1 MKSATPPKIV
11 EAFRLQNEPAA
22 TACPVGSQQN
32 NRRRRGK
39 MKTTR
44 RDLLLGAGTAAA
56 TSLAMPFVRPSYA
69 QSNVLKLGLLLPY
82 SGTYAPLGEAITRGM
97 ELYLATQG
105 GKLAGREVSF
115 VKVDDESAPP
125 KATELTGKLIQGEK
139 VDALFGTVHSGV
151 AMAMVKIAREDG
163 IPTLVPNAGADL
175 ITHAMCAENVF
186 RTSFGNGQVGAA
198 TGLAMLAAGH
208 KKAVTLTWKY
218 AAGEEMVGGFKR
230 VFTKGG
236 GEVLKDITVP
246 FPDVEFQSALSE
258 VASLKPDCLYV
269 FFAGGGAL
277 KFIKDYAAAK
287 IAVPL
292 WGPGFLTD
300 GVEKAAGP
308 AGDGI
313 KTVLHY
319 VESLDNPENQAF
331 TKAFAEAY
339 KIVPDVYAVQGF
351 DAAHLYDIG
360 LKAVGGDASKRKEL
374 NAAMAK
380 ASFASPRG
388 PFKLG
393 ASHNPV
399 ENFYL
404 RELKGG
410 KNVLLG
416 VAAPEFAD
424 ETTGCKLA

>member
-1 MKSATPPKIV
+1 M
-11 EAFRLQNEPAA
+11 R
-22 TACPVGSQQN
+22 
-32 NRRRRGK
+32 
-39 MKTTR
+39 TTR
-44 RDLLLGAGTAAA
+44 RDALLGVGTVAAA
-56 TSLAMPFVRPSYA
+56 AIAAPFVRPSYA
-69 QSNVLKLGLLLPY
+69 QTASLKLGLLLPY
-82 SGTYAPLGEAITRGM
+82 SGTYAPLGEAITRGL
-97 ELYLATQG
+97 ELYVAQQG
-105 GKLAGREVSF
+105 GKLAGRDVSF

-125 KATELTGKLIQGEK
+125 KATELTSKLVQGEK

-163 IPTLVPNAGADL
+163 LPTLVPNAGADA

-186 RTSFGNGQVGAA
+186 RTSFGNGQIGAA
-198 TGLAMLAAGH
+198 TGQAMLAAGH

-230 VFTKGG
+230 VFAKGG
-236 GEVLKDITVP
+236 GEILKDITVP

-258 VASLKPDCLYV
+258 VAALKPDCLYV

-277 KFIKDYAAAK
+277 KFIKDYAAAH
-287 IAVPL
+287 IGVPL

-300 GVEKAAGP
+300 GVEQAAGP

-319 VESLDNPENQAF
+319 VEGLDNSENQAF
-331 TKAFAEAY
+331 AQAFSQAH
-339 KIVPDVYAVQGF
+339 KVLPDVYAVQGY

-360 LKAVGGDASKRKEL
+360 LKAAGGDSAKRKEI

-388 PFKLG
+388 PFRLG
-393 ASHNPV
+393 ASHNPI

-410 KNVLLG
+410 RNVLLG
-416 VAAPEFAD
+416 VATPEFAD
-424 ETTGCKLA
+424 ETTGCKLV